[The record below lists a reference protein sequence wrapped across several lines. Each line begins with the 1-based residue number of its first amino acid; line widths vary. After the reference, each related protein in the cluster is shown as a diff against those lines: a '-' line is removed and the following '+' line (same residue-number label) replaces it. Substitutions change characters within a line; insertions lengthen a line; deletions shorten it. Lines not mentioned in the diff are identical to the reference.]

1 MYIVIFRP
9 QAEKEY
15 KKLSRSVQIQIRN
28 KLKYYLSADNPLS
41 FASYLKDSSL
51 GTYRYRIGDYRVIFD
66 VQDDKLIILTL
77 GNRRDIYK

>member
-41 FASYLKDSSL
+41 FAAYLKDSSL